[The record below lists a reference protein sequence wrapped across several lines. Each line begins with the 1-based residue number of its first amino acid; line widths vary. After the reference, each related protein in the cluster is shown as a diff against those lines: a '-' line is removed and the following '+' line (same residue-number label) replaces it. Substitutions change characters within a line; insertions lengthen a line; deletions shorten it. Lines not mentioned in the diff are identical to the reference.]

1 MSSYTL
7 KNTVSFVARCVVIG
21 LAIACVV
28 FLVRQGAQGSLTS
41 NSAAIPSYAEAVA
54 ASADSVVNIYT
65 TRLLT
70 DVDGSGVASTS
81 REFNLG
87 SGVIIDKAG
96 YVVTNHHVIEGAGEI
111 YVLLADDRVATP
123 IIIGE
128 DSDTD
133 LALLKIDLGGLQ
145 PIRLGRSDQLLIG
158 DVVLAIG
165 NPYGLSQTVTQGI
178 ISATGRGALN
188 LTTFENY
195 IQTDAAINSGNSGG
209 ALVNAR
215 GELIGIN
222 TAVISREVNIQG
234 ISFAIPVN
242 LVNGVVQALKRDGR
256 VKRGWLGLTMTN
268 ISEAD
273 WRRLGL
279 PPNSGVLLTAVNE
292 NGPAWNAGV
301 QRGDVLV
308 SINGREVKT
317 GQQALLTVASYQPG
331 TALNLELIR
340 GGRAVQTVAY
350 AGDRVDADNLIR

>member
-1 MSSYTL
+1 
-7 KNTVSFVARCVVIG
+7 
-21 LAIACVV
+21 
-28 FLVRQGAQGSLTS
+28 
-41 NSAAIPSYAEAVA
+41 
-54 ASADSVVNIYT
+54 
-65 TRLLT
+65 
-70 DVDGSGVASTS
+70 
-81 REFNLG
+81 
-87 SGVIIDKAG
+87 
-96 YVVTNHHVIEGAGEI
+96 
-111 YVLLADDRVATP
+111 
-123 IIIGE
+123 
-128 DSDTD
+128 
-133 LALLKIDLGGLQ
+133 
-145 PIRLGRSDQLLIG
+145 LIG

-340 GGRAVQTVAY
+340 SGRAVQTVAY

>member
-1 MSSYTL
+1 MSRHSVQQSL
-7 KNTVSFVARCVVIG
+7 LFVTRCVVIG
-21 LAIACVV
+21 LAIACLV
-28 FLVRQGAQGSLTS
+28 FLVRRGTQRPFGTTAGAPT
-41 NSAAIPSYAEAVA
+41 SYAEAVA

-65 TRLLT
+65 TRLVT

-87 SGVIIDKAG
+87 SGVIIDAEG
-96 YVVTNHHVIEGAGEI
+96 YVVTNHHVVEGAGEI
-111 YVLLADDRVATP
+111 YVLLADNRVATP
-123 IIIGE
+123 VIIGE

-133 LALLKIDLGGLQ
+133 LALLKIDLDNLQ

-256 VKRGWLGLTMTN
+256 VKRGWLGLTLTN

-279 PPNSGVLLTAVNE
+279 PPNSGVL
-292 NGPAWNAGV
+292 
-301 QRGDVLV
+301 
-308 SINGREVKT
+308 
-317 GQQALLTVASYQPG
+317 
-331 TALNLELIR
+331 
-340 GGRAVQTVAY
+340 
-350 AGDRVDADNLIR
+350 